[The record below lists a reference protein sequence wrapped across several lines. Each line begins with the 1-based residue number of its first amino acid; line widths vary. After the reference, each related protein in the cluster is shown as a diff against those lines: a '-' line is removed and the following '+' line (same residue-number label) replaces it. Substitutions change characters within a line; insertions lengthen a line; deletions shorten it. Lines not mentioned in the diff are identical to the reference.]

1 MAGALQFENVFGQV
15 FSDRVCFNLKK
26 PWFGG
31 SVQED
36 YALRHITTVRAEV
49 SRNVALGVILG
60 LVGLVCMSSGGAVVI
75 VGLVLAGLAVLA
87 IIGNP
92 AVTIV
97 TAGGEPRT
105 SIGSFS
111 QHQDATVFAAA
122 VKEALFAEEPHRPPS
137 PAMPENIPTSS
148 ANTRA
153 CPICAED
160 VKLAALKCR
169 FCGADLQNS

>member
-1 MAGALQFENVFGQV
+1 MAGALQFENGFGQV
-15 FSDRVCFNLKK
+15 FSDRVCFQLKK

-49 SRNVALGVILG
+49 SRNVLLGVILG
-60 LVGLVCMSSGGAVVI
+60 LIGLVCMSSGGGAVI
-75 VGLVLAGLAVLA
+75 LGLVFAGLAVLV

-105 SIGSFS
+105 SVGGFS
-111 QHQDATVFAAA
+111 QHEDAKNFAAA
-122 VKEALFAEEPHRPPS
+122 VKQALFVDEPHRSPS
-137 PAMPENIPTSS
+137 PASPGEDASPS
-148 ANTRA
+148 ANTRP

-169 FCGADLQNS
+169 FCGADLQSS